1 MADKLR
7 GLADE
12 IFGVDLRALG
22 ALRISLGGLTLVDL
36 ALRSEDFCSFCTDAG
51 VFPRAIAKAMAPEGT
66 ASLYF
71 LSGAASPACVL
82 LAIHALAALAL
93 LLGLQTRLAT
103 VLTWLLTVSLQ
114 NRNPLVL
121 QGADD
126 LLRLLLF
133 WSMFLPLGARWSLDA
148 RRIKDPTP
156 PRVVSVATAAL
167 LVQVAVLYAATSLEK
182 TGREWRD
189 GSAVWVVLS
198 HDHFGRP
205 WAQAAFLSHPDL
217 LRALCWTVL
226 TVERLAP
233 ILLLAPIL
241 TRSARLVALGALVVL
256 QAAFGATLYL
266 GHFPWV
272 STVALLPFVP
282 ASAWDVLERRLSAVA
297 TPRPSI
303 PARVSV
309 SMRRRWR
316 PSRVAGTLL
325 AGAALAY
332 MLAWTAAGLAHGF
345 KSPLG
350 RASWV
355 GALLGLDATWAMFAP
370 EPARDSGWFVI
381 PGRLADGTTI
391 DLFPALARFDVER
404 PVTYDKPPRVF
415 DAFPGPRWLDYL
427 MDLTEEN
434 RGDLWAALSDWT
446 CHGWNEAHRPAR
458 RLEQLE
464 ITFVLEEV
472 TSPGAARPRSR
483 RVYFRG
489 ECPESLGP

>member
-1 MADKLR
+1 VDRQEEVRRRR
-7 GLADE
+7 GARE
-12 IFGVDLRALG
+12 EV
-22 ALRISLGGLTLVDL
+22 
-36 ALRSEDFCSFCTDAG
+36 
-51 VFPRAIAKAMAPEGT
+51 
-66 ASLYF
+66 
-71 LSGAASPACVL
+71 
-82 LAIHALAALAL
+82 
-93 LLGLQTRLAT
+93 
-103 VLTWLLTVSLQ
+103 VLTWLFTVSLQ

-133 WSMFLPLGARWSLDA
+133 WSMFLPLGKRWSLDA
-148 RRIKDPTP
+148 RRANDPTP
-156 PRVVSVATAAL
+156 PRIVSVATAAV

-182 TGREWRD
+182 TGTEWRD

-205 WAQAAFLSHPDL
+205 WAQAALLSHPDL
-217 LRALCWTVL
+217 LRALCWAVL

-241 TRSARLVALGALVVL
+241 TRSARLVALGALVLL
-256 QAAFGATLYL
+256 QAGFGATLYL

-282 ASAWDVLERRLSAVA
+282 ASAWDVLERRLGAVA

-303 PARVSV
+303 PR
-309 SMRRRWR
+309 R
-316 PSRVAGTLL
+316 PSGVAGPLL
-325 AGAALAY
+325 AGTALAY

-355 GALLGLDATWAMFAP
+355 GTLLALDATWAMFAP

-391 DLFPALARFDVER
+391 DLFPALAHFNVEQ

-415 DAFPGPRWLDYL
+415 DAFPGSRWLDYL

-434 RGDLWAALSDWT
+434 RGDLWAGLSDWT
-446 CHGWNEAHRPAR
+446 CRGWNEAHRPAR

-464 ITFVLEEV
+464 ITYVLEEV

-489 ECPESLGP
+489 ECPESLEP